1 MGWEGGWE
9 QAVKAEFTVHSF
21 PTVVPSLVPSLTPT
35 LANTSQPT
43 DTPTLSPTV
52 VNTPIGASLL
62 PTLDPTFDP
71 TTLPTLFPTLNPTL
85 APSEACFAAAL
96 AFRLLHTMLLWM
108 RGLLSLLLA
117 RAHVQERL
125 HGLAGFSLH
134 AFAFACAWCLHGFAC
149 MHMLQ
154 CASFVLYTLR
164 LRVILLS
171 YLHACSSVYSR
182 ACVPMCLRASPGNS
196 SGCACPRVVC
206 LCLLRLTTAAID
218 KLAHVR
224 HKRAHSFA
232 IGEVDVLAHAHSHAN
247 AQPAADAQPDSHSDP
262 PAHANSDLQTG

>member
-85 APSEACFAAAL
+85 APSEACFAAD
-96 AFRLLHTMLLWM
+96 
-108 RGLLSLLLA
+108 
-117 RAHVQERL
+117 VQECL